1 MLGRSRVRRNTAA
14 VGDETVL
21 AMASSHTDHLP
32 MLEFR
37 WLSGTHRVRRERTF
51 LGGFVGLEDVFFETS
66 DKNVYESTKDPD
78 SAQPSHPCRIH

>member
-14 VGDETVL
+14 AGDETVL

-37 WLSGTHRVRRERTF
+37 WLSGTHQVRRERT
-51 LGGFVGLEDVFFETS
+51 LCRDPVGLVES
-66 DKNVYESTKDPD
+66 DLATYTTFD
-78 SAQPSHPCRIH
+78 